1 MVGYLLAFVFLLAS
15 ANGDTISRI
24 INGSPTTIASHPHQ
38 ISLQRYT
45 TSSGG
50 YWYHTCGGSIV
61 RSKWVVTAAHCVEGS
76 SASTLQVVLTNGFL
90 SDPNRK
96 SYAVR
101 RVVMHPNYNV
111 GSGAYPHDIALL
123 ELTSD
128 ADLSGTNKAIELA
141 TTGENFDRQTCE
153 ISGWGHTVT
162 GTQPNKQIPDQLQET
177 NGVIMTNSECTS
189 SWGTN
194 YAGSVHI
201 CINNRNTG
209 TCQGDSGGPMVCF
222 RGTTP
227 VLAGVTSW
235 GVSGC
240 GTTYPSVY
248 ARVSTYRSWLD
259 TTMGI

>member
-1 MVGYLLAFVFLLAS
+1 MKLYKKLNYLEEMRMLLVVFINYQRPEVACDYNAGLQSVLRNASLTSASDRILALRHSIIMVGYLLAFVFLIAS

-38 ISLQRYT
+38 ISLQ
-45 TSSGG
+45 
-50 YWYHTCGGSIV
+50 

-101 RVVMHPNYNV
+101 RVIMVFGFDSDQFIFHNLLYHPNYNV

-141 TTGENFDRQTCE
+141 TTGENFDRQACE

-162 GTQPNKQIPDQLQET
+162 GNNIF
-177 NGVIMTNSECTS
+177 
-189 SWGTN
+189 N
-194 YAGSVHI
+194 YA
-201 CINNRNTG
+201 
-209 TCQGDSGGPMVCF
+209 
-222 RGTTP
+222 
-227 VLAGVTSW
+227 TS
-235 GVSGC
+235 
-240 GTTYPSVY
+240 
-248 ARVSTYRSWLD
+248 AHLRRRR
-259 TTMGI
+259 

>member
-1 MVGYLLAFVFLLAS
+1 LVG
-15 ANGDTISRI
+15 N
-24 INGSPTTIASHPHQ
+24 Q
-38 ISLQRYT
+38 
-45 TSSGG
+45 
-50 YWYHTCGGSIV
+50 
-61 RSKWVVTAAHCVEGS
+61 
-76 SASTLQVVLTNGFL
+76 
-90 SDPNRK
+90 
-96 SYAVR
+96 
-101 RVVMHPNYNV
+101 
-111 GSGAYPHDIALL
+111 
-123 ELTSD
+123 
-128 ADLSGTNKAIELA
+128 LA

-177 NGVIMTNSECTS
+177 DGVIMTNSECTS

-194 YAGSVHI
+194 YAASVHI
-201 CINNRNTG
+201 CIDNRNTG
-209 TCQGDSGGPMVCF
+209 TCQGDSGGPTVCF
-222 RGTTP
+222 RGSTP